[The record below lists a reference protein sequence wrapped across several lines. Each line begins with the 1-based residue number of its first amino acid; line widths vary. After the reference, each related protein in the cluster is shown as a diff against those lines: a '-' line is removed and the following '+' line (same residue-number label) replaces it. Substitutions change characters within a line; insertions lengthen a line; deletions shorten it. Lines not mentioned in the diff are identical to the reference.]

1 MQFLSGKTFGMSK
14 GGKEYRRLVAAF
26 ERTFGATIFFG
37 TDSLT
42 ANAKVV
48 HRARFN
54 FFRLEKIHR
63 IRGPCRR
70 TARLLRFRKLA
81 VCIHGYERHA
91 A

>member
-1 MQFLSGKTFGMSK
+1 MLETFGMSK

-26 ERTFGATIFFG
+26 EPTFGATIFFG

-54 FFRLEKIHR
+54 FFSEAR
-63 IRGPCRR
+63 IWYNRGNED
-70 TARLLRFRKLA
+70 RLLGEPL
-81 VCIHGYERHA
+81 
-91 A
+91 